1 MSSKKLFLLGM
12 LGAVLS
18 ACGGAVASDQQAQ
31 NGSGADP
38 SLFAPTSGV
47 NDGYYRLRVDDR
59 PCEESRCGGYF
70 VLRVNRYDTVCSD
83 GVTRPECH
91 IAELDTKQLNLD
103 QSTDSELRAHISS
116 FLLHGILTPGGM
128 QTGVFVTDEAWRG
141 HQGVTALGTYM
152 RARNNGL
159 VCITYPCLSYSADQL
174 NSSAPVENVADVRL
188 ANISDDRE
196 KAQQQL
202 FNTPGL
208 MVAAIY
214 GTVEGPA
221 GTAVALDATEYFMPF
236 SAAVT
241 PMAAQL
247 ACGGRLP
254 GCPQGQFCKYPVE
267 AECGATD
274 RPGFCAVPPELC
286 TQEYNPVCGCNGKTY
301 ASACNAAANSMSVS
315 SVGECK
321 TQS

>member
-1 MSSKKLFLLGM
+1 M

-18 ACGGAVASDQQAQ
+18 ACGGAVASDQKAQ
-31 NGSGADP
+31 NGSGDDP
-38 SLFAPTSGV
+38 SLLEPMNGV
-47 NDGYYRLRVDDR
+47 NDGYYRLRVDDG
-59 PCEESRCGGYF
+59 PCEGSQCGGYF
-70 VLRVNRYDTVCSD
+70 VFRVNRYDTVCSD
-83 GVTRPECH
+83 GVTRAECH
-91 IAELDTKQLNLD
+91 VAELDTKQLNLD
-103 QSTDSELRAHISS
+103 QSADSELRTHIST
-116 FLLHGILTPGGM
+116 FLLHGTLTPGGM
-128 QTGVFVTDEAWRG
+128 QTGAFVTDEAWRG
-141 HQGVTALGTYM
+141 DEGVTALGAYL
-152 RARNNGL
+152 RARSNGL

-174 NSSAPVENVADVRL
+174 NSSAPVENVAEVRL
-188 ANISDDRE
+188 GSISDDRE

-202 FNTPGL
+202 FRTPGL

-221 GTAVALDATEYFMPF
+221 GTAIALDATEYFLPF
-236 SAAVT
+236 TEAAS
-241 PMAAQL
+241 PMGAQL

-267 AECGATD
+267 AQCGATD

-301 ASACNAAANSMSVS
+301 ASACQAAANSMSVS
-315 SVGECK
+315 YVGECK